1 MIIGFIP
8 ARGGSKGIINKNLQ
22 KVAGKTL
29 IQRSVECAVNA
40 GVNKIYVSTDSDD
53 IAREATKVG
62 ALVIKRPIDISGD
75 SATTES
81 SVEHFLEI
89 QNLSSNDVI
98 VLLQATSPFTNS
110 SDLKEAISRNEISG
124 KNIFAAV
131 KTDMFQWKEVDKKWL
146 EMSHDRYNRK
156 TRQDFGT
163 LVLETGNF
171 YIFTVRNFETFN
183 SRFSDNVEPY
193 QVELNSIH
201 QIDTPED
208 LALAQSF
215 ENIKKLKDI
224 KVFNQDSMR

>member
-1 MIIGFIP
+1 MVIGFIP
-8 ARGGSKGIINKNLQ
+8 ARGGSKGIVNKNLQ
-22 KVAGKTL
+22 KIAGKTL

-53 IAREATKVG
+53 IALEATKAG

-75 SATTES
+75 TATTES
-81 SVEHFLEI
+81 SVEHFLKI
-89 QNLSSNDVI
+89 QNLSPNDII

-124 KNIFAAV
+124 KNIFAAI
-131 KTDMFQWKEVDKKWL
+131 KTDMFQWREVDNKWL

-171 YIFTVRNFETFN
+171 YIFTVQNFGIFN

-193 QVELNSIH
+193 QVELDSIH
-201 QIDTPED
+201 QIDTLED
-208 LALAQSF
+208 LVSAQSF
-215 ENIKKLKDI
+215 GNMKKLKAI
-224 KVFNQDSMR
+224 EVSNQDLTR

>member
-1 MIIGFIP
+1 
-8 ARGGSKGIINKNLQ
+8 
-22 KVAGKTL
+22 
-29 IQRSVECAVNA
+29 
-40 GVNKIYVSTDSDD
+40 
-53 IAREATKVG
+53 
-62 ALVIKRPIDISGD
+62 
-75 SATTES
+75 
-81 SVEHFLEI
+81 
-89 QNLSSNDVI
+89 
-98 VLLQATSPFTNS
+98 
-110 SDLKEAISRNEISG
+110 
-124 KNIFAAV
+124 
-131 KTDMFQWKEVDKKWL
+131 
-146 EMSHDRYNRK
+146 MSHDRYNRK